1 MKAGDIL
8 LKAVVIL
15 IFLFLYAPLAAMI
28 IGSFNAG
35 RTILEWAGFT
45 FDWYVRAFSNE
56 RILAAVY
63 NSFWVAAV
71 VSLSAVLLALLAAV
85 AVSRLSSRFQTGVNN
100 VFYLSIVVPEIAEA
114 LTIVLFFLWM
124 NVPLGVGAVIIGHL
138 VWFPLV
144 YVVVRARMAGLPR
157 VYEDA
162 ARVLGASGLRTFFS
176 VTLPLLM
183 PGVITGGLLIFT
195 WSWDSFI
202 KTQFTRGPGF
212 ETLPVYIWNAVGGRG
227 RGISPE
233 VNAVATV
240 SLLVSVTLAILYT
253 RFRSR

>member
-1 MKAGDIL
+1 MKFGDIF
-8 LKAVVIL
+8 LKTFAALV
-15 IFLFLYAPLAAMI
+15 FAFLYAPLVAMALV
-28 IGSFNAG
+28 SFNAG
-35 RTILEWAGFT
+35 RSLLDWSGFT
-45 FDWYVRAFSNE
+45 LDWYFKAFSNN
-56 RILAAVY
+56 RIISALY
-63 NSFWVAAV
+63 NSFWIACLVTL
-71 VSLSAVLLALLAAV
+71 VSIFFALLAAL
-85 AVSRLSSRFQTGVNN
+85 AVEKFSEKIRTSMHNM
-100 VFYLSIVVPEIAEA
+100 FYLSIVVPEIAEA
-114 LTIVLFFLWM
+114 LSLVLFFLW
-124 NVPLGVGAVIIGHL
+124 VDLPLGIFAVVVGHL

-144 YVVVRARMAGLPR
+144 YVVVRARMAGIPK

-183 PGVITGGLLIFT
+183 PGIITGGLLIFT

-212 ETLPVYIWNAVGGRG
+212 ETLPVYVWNAAGGRG

-240 SLLVSVTLAILYT
+240 SLLVSLTLAFIYV
-253 RFRSR
+253 RYRRG